1 MDVQRQQDFAQL
13 EHTFAQVKRRMD
25 AEWARE
31 KDIGIN
37 AMQARILVR
46 LFEEGPQKAS
56 AIAEKLQITAGAITG
71 IADKLI
77 DLQYLER
84 ERDVEDRRVVY
95 LVLTDIGQK
104 LVERLKVKRTAIMEM
119 MFTGLSSDDIR
130 ELTRLFNQVISNMD
144 AVKEKD

>member
-1 MDVQRQQDFAQL
+1 MDNQRQEDFLQL
-13 EHTFAQVKRRMD
+13 EHTFTQMKRRMD

-31 KDIGIN
+31 NDLGIN

-56 AIAEKLQITAGAITG
+56 AIADKLQITAGAITG

-95 LVLTDIGQK
+95 LVLTEKGQQ
-104 LVERLKVKRTAIMEM
+104 LVERLKVRRAAIMEM
-119 MFTGLSSDDIR
+119 MFKGLSPDDVR
-130 ELTRLFNQVISNMD
+130 ELTRLFNQVIANMD
-144 AVKEKD
+144 AMRE

>member
-1 MDVQRQQDFAQL
+1 MDKQRQEDILQL
-13 EHTFAQVKRRMD
+13 EHTFTLMKRRMD

-31 KDIGIN
+31 NDLRIN

-56 AIAEKLQITAGAITG
+56 AIADKLQITAGAITG

-84 ERDVEDRRVVY
+84 ERDVDDRRVVY
-95 LVLTDIGQK
+95 LVLTDQGTQ
-104 LVERLKVKRTAIMEM
+104 LVERLKERRTAIMEM
-119 MFTGLSSDDIR
+119 MFTGLSQEEVR
-130 ELTRLFNQVISNMD
+130 ELTRLFNKVIANMD
-144 AVKEKD
+144 AVKE

>member
-1 MDVQRQQDFAQL
+1 MDNQRQEDFLQL
-13 EHTFAQVKRRMD
+13 EHTFTQMKRRMD

-31 KDIGIN
+31 NDLGIN

-56 AIAEKLQITAGAITG
+56 AIADKLQITAGAVTG

-95 LVLTDIGQK
+95 LVLTEKGQQ
-104 LVERLKVKRTAIMEM
+104 LVERLKVRRAAIMEM
-119 MFTGLSSDDIR
+119 MFTGLSPDDVR
-130 ELTRLFNQVISNMD
+130 ELTRLFNQVIANMD
-144 AVKEKD
+144 AVKE

>member
-1 MDVQRQQDFAQL
+1 MDNQRQEDFLQL
-13 EHTFAQVKRRMD
+13 EHTFTQMKRRMD

-31 KDIGIN
+31 NDLGIN

-56 AIAEKLQITAGAITG
+56 AIADKLQITAGAITG

-95 LVLTDIGQK
+95 LVLTEKGQQ
-104 LVERLKVKRTAIMEM
+104 LVERLKVRRTAIMEM
-119 MFTGLSSDDIR
+119 MFTGLSPDDVR
-130 ELTRLFNQVISNMD
+130 ELTRLFNQVIANMD
-144 AVKEKD
+144 AVKE

>member
-1 MDVQRQQDFAQL
+1 MDNQRQEDFLQL
-13 EHTFAQVKRRMD
+13 EHTFTQMKRRMD

-31 KDIGIN
+31 NDLGIN

-56 AIAEKLQITAGAITG
+56 AIADKLQITAGAITG

-95 LVLTDIGQK
+95 LVLTEKGQQ
-104 LVERLKVKRTAIMEM
+104 LVERLKVRRAAIMEM
-119 MFTGLSSDDIR
+119 MFTGLSPDDVR
-130 ELTRLFNQVISNMD
+130 ELTRLFNQVIANMD
-144 AVKEKD
+144 AVKE

>member
-1 MDVQRQQDFAQL
+1 MDNQRQEDFLQL
-13 EHTFAQVKRRMD
+13 EHTFTQMKRRMD
-25 AEWARE
+25 AEWAR
-31 KDIGIN
+31 DNDLGIN

-56 AIAEKLQITAGAITG
+56 AIADKLQITAGAITG

-95 LVLTDIGQK
+95 LVLTEKGQQ
-104 LVERLKVKRTAIMEM
+104 LVERLKVRRAAIMEM
-119 MFTGLSSDDIR
+119 MFTGLSPDDVR
-130 ELTRLFNQVISNMD
+130 ELTRLFNQVIANMD
-144 AVKEKD
+144 AVKE

>member
-1 MDVQRQQDFAQL
+1 MDNQRQEDFLQL
-13 EHTFAQVKRRMD
+13 ENTFTQMKRRMD

-31 KDIGIN
+31 NDLGIN

-56 AIAEKLQITAGAITG
+56 AIADKLQITAGAITG

-95 LVLTDIGQK
+95 LVLTEKGQQ
-104 LVERLKVKRTAIMEM
+104 LVERLKVRRAAIMEM
-119 MFTGLSSDDIR
+119 MFKGLSPDDVR
-130 ELTRLFNQVISNMD
+130 ELTRLFNQVIANMD
-144 AVKEKD
+144 AMRE

>member
-1 MDVQRQQDFAQL
+1 MDKQRQEDILKL
-13 EHTFAQVKRRMD
+13 EHTFTQMKRRMD

-31 KDIGIN
+31 NDLGIN

-56 AIAEKLQITAGAITG
+56 AVADKLQITAGAITG

-95 LVLTDIGQK
+95 LVLTEKGQQ
-104 LVERLKVKRTAIMEM
+104 LVERLKERRTAIMEM
-119 MFTGLSSDDIR
+119 MFTGLSQEDVR
-130 ELTRLFNQVISNMD
+130 ELTRLFNQVIANMD
-144 AVKEKD
+144 AVKE

>member
-1 MDVQRQQDFAQL
+1 MDNQRQEDFLQL
-13 EHTFAQVKRRMD
+13 EHTFTQMKRRMD

-31 KDIGIN
+31 NDLGIN

-56 AIAEKLQITAGAITG
+56 AIADKLQITAGAITG

-95 LVLTDIGQK
+95 LVLTEKGQQ
-104 LVERLKVKRTAIMEM
+104 LVERLKVRRAAIMEM
-119 MFTGLSSDDIR
+119 MFTGLSPDDVR
-130 ELTRLFNQVISNMD
+130 ELTRLFNQVIANMD
-144 AVKEKD
+144 AMRE